1 MSGLT
6 WRSPRCEPAVWA
18 SPKPTGS
25 RRHRPGTTT
34 PSFTRRTSAW
44 PLFLSQ
50 RCQLA
55 PAADIARELLG
66 RTASPRLVRA
76 LFDVEEL
83 LNELPGEASIAAD
96 VDLVPIRPKG
106 RRRAHAGTVIST
118 LGPNACL
125 LRPAAVGV
133 QALRGGASAV
143 D

>member
-1 MSGLT
+1 MAEADRL
-6 WRSPRCEPAVWA
+6 PEA
-18 SPKPTGS
+18 SARYYDTLF
-25 RRHRPGTTT
+25 HTN
-34 PSFTRRTSAW
+34 AW

-96 VDLVPIRPKG
+96 VDLVPIR
-106 RRRAHAGTVIST
+106 RAV
-118 LGPNACL
+118 
-125 LRPAAVGV
+125 AALMPG
-133 QALRGGASAV
+133 L
-143 D
+143 